1 MNEETTPWNPPVGD
15 SMSSAVEASMY
26 NSIQAILRQAA
37 SSCNKGML
45 RWTLHKKV
53 ETHPSNS
60 VSLVRV
66 LVKELEKVERLDYKM
81 HVIPLLHTLNYVI
94 IQSSHIPCN
103 LFQRV
108 YECFKRLL
116 TLPEPYCTIALRY
129 MRGIK
134 MEQITPAP
142 SPTITSSTG
151 ALYQRRVIAEQ
162 SLRNKHFP
170 QQEKVFV
177 FADPAVFSGPLWQAV
192 RADLVLASPQSDVLA
207 RRVLLHT
214 LQAGL
219 VKACHGPILTQAL
232 EDLGED
238 VEQYFQEVVL
248 AVEQSIE
255 NGEAGRDQY
264 LTRLQHI
271 YRDILTSANQDP
283 KAHGSLSNTP
293 LPSPEIQFHLW
304 TNEEELWNELVN
316 FTLNVST
323 SERNSMYQEEEEE
336 DVSKRVSHLSVDSGI
351 EKDLS
356 DMGEREQR
364 NPFTRSRSP
373 CFRGRMKPEDKMA
386 LVQENIKG
394 PTCSTPLPKE
404 EGNHTA
410 RIVMMGDDRVL
421 GRLAKVY
428 HSIRKRE
435 AKHLILTKRVNLQ
448 IYYIPVTDE
457 PIVNSPESTSQVGD
471 RLSLASFLGRVDP
484 WYESNI
490 ISLGAMIPKLAGTQS
505 SHSRSSEPNHFLVD
519 VLSYYLRC
527 GLQPVHFTLYSV
539 KISVSGQT
547 GSPVDDVFVSHLDA
561 EFPESKTLRENL
573 RQERSSR
580 RRTRKTLGT
589 CGVVVSVNY
598 SKVSLSKQ
606 EVVQGMSVMTCG
618 VGISAISPNET
629 EGLDFLTVN
638 FDSTN
643 PRCCTEIRTQN
654 IKIRI
659 LEDKTFTVCLDKDCR
674 RKYTHVQSIEIS
686 PCLDPGYCLQTSSK
700 SKFSVGEERES
711 GLSKYMCKIL
721 PLPINTFTGI
731 NH

>member
-1 MNEETTPWNPPVGD
+1 MNKETTPWNPPVAA

-45 RWTLHKKV
+45 RWTLHKKM

-60 VSLVRV
+60 VSLVSV

-94 IQSSHIPCN
+94 IQQSGHIPCN

-129 MRGIK
+129 MRSIK
-134 MEQITPAP
+134 MEQITP
-142 SPTITSSTG
+142 G

-192 RADLVLASPQSDVLA
+192 RADLVLASPQSDTLA

-264 LTRLQHI
+264 QTRLQHI
-271 YRDILTSANQDP
+271 YSDILTSANQDP
-283 KAHGSLSNTP
+283 KARGSFSNTP
-293 LPSPEIQFHLW
+293 LPSPEIHFHLW

-336 DVSKRVSHLSVDSGI
+336 DVSKRVSLLSVDSGI

-356 DMGEREQR
+356 DMEEREQR

-394 PTCSTPLPKE
+394 PTSSTPLPKK

-421 GRLAKVY
+421 GRLAKAY

-490 ISLGAMIPKLAGTQS
+490 NSLGAMIPKLAGTS

-547 GSPVDDVFVSHLDA
+547 GSPVDEVFVSHLDA

-580 RRTRKTLGT
+580 RRTRKTHGT
-589 CGVVVSVNY
+589 CGAVVSVNY

-700 SKFSVGEERES
+700 SKFSVGEEREV

>member
-1 MNEETTPWNPPVGD
+1 MEPSTV
-15 SMSSAVEASMY
+15 SMSSAVESSMY
-26 NSIQAILRQAA
+26 TSIRAILRQAA

-66 LVKELEKVERLDYKM
+66 LVKELEKVERIDDKM
-81 HVIPLLHTLNYVI
+81 HVIPLLHTLIYVI
-94 IQSSHIPCN
+94 IQSAHIPCN
-103 LFQRV
+103 LYQRV
-108 YECFKRLL
+108 YECLKRLL
-116 TLPEPYCTIALRY
+116 TLPEPYCTITLRY
-129 MRGIK
+129 MRSIK
-134 MEQITPAP
+134 MEQITP
-142 SPTITSSTG
+142 G

-170 QQEKVFV
+170 KQERVFV
-177 FADPAVFSGPLWQAV
+177 FADPAVFSGPMWQAV
-192 RADLVLASPQSDVLA
+192 RADLELASPQSDTLA

-264 LTRLQHI
+264 QTRLQHI
-271 YRDILTSANQDP
+271 YSDILTSANQDP
-283 KAHGSLSNTP
+283 KARGSLSNTP
-293 LPSPEIQFHLW
+293 LPSPKIHFHLW

-316 FTLNVST
+316 FTLNVSP

-336 DVSKRVSHLSVDSGI
+336 KDVSKRGSLLSVDSGI

-356 DMGEREQR
+356 DMEEREQSKL
-364 NPFTRSRSP
+364 FTRSRSP
-373 CFRGRMKPEDKMA
+373 GFRGRMKPEDKMA

-394 PTCSTPLPKE
+394 PTSSTPLPKE

-410 RIVMMGDDRVL
+410 RIVVMGDDRVL
-421 GRLAKVY
+421 GRLAKAY
-428 HSIRKRE
+428 HSIRKKE

-457 PIVNSPESTSQVGD
+457 PIVNSPGSTSQVGD

-490 ISLGAMIPKLAGTQS
+490 NSLGAMIPKLAETQS
-505 SHSRSSEPNHFLVD
+505 SHSRSSEPNRFLVD

-547 GSPVDDVFVSHLDA
+547 GSPVEEVFVSHLEA
-561 EFPESKTLRENL
+561 EFPEFKTLRENL

-580 RRTRKTLGT
+580 RRTRKPLGT
-589 CGVVVSVNY
+589 CGAMVSVNY

-606 EVVQGMSVMTCG
+606 EVVKGMSVMTCG
-618 VGISAISPNET
+618 VVISAISPNET

-643 PRCCTEIRTQN
+643 PRCCAEIRTQN
-654 IKIRI
+654 IKLRI

-686 PCLDPGYCLQTSSK
+686 PCLDPGYCLQTSNK
-700 SKFSVGEERES
+700 SNFSVGEEWEA
-711 GLSKYMCKIL
+711 GLSRYLCKIL

>member
-1 MNEETTPWNPPVGD
+1 MNKKTTPWNPPNSIIVADG
-15 SMSSAVEASMY
+15 MSSAVEASMY

-116 TLPEPYCTIALRY
+116 TLPEPYCTITLRY
-129 MRGIK
+129 MRSIK
-134 MEQITPAP
+134 MEQITP
-142 SPTITSSTG
+142 G

-162 SLRNKHFP
+162 SLRNKRFP
-170 QQEKVFV
+170 QQERVFV
-177 FADPAVFSGPLWQAV
+177 FADPAVFSGSLWQAV
-192 RADLVLASPQSDVLA
+192 RADLVLAGPQSDTLA

-219 VKACHGPILTQAL
+219 GKACHGPILTQAL

-238 VEQYFQEVVL
+238 VEKYFQEVVL

-255 NGEAGRDQY
+255 NGEAGRDQHK
-264 LTRLQHI
+264 TRLQHI
-271 YRDILTSANQDP
+271 YSDILTSANQDP
-283 KAHGSLSNTP
+283 KACGSLSNTP
-293 LPSPEIQFHLW
+293 LPSPEIHFHLW

-336 DVSKRVSHLSVDSGI
+336 DVSKRVSLLSVDSGI

-356 DMGEREQR
+356 DMEEREQR

-404 EGNHTA
+404 EGNLTA

-421 GRLAKVY
+421 GRLAKAY

-490 ISLGAMIPKLAGTQS
+490 NSLGSMIPKLAGTS
-505 SHSRSSEPNHFLVD
+505 RHSRSSEPNHFLVD

-547 GSPVDDVFVSHLDA
+547 GSPVNEVFVSHLDA
-561 EFPESKTLRENL
+561 EFPEFKTLRENL
-573 RQERSSR
+573 KQERSSL
-580 RRTRKTLGT
+580 RRTRKTHGT
-589 CGVVVSVNY
+589 CGAVVSMNY
-598 SKVSLSKQ
+598 TKVSLSKQ

-618 VGISAISPNET
+618 VVISAISPNET
-629 EGLDFLTVN
+629 EGLDSLTVH

-700 SKFSVGEERES
+700 FSVGEEREA